1 MGAVY
6 DSRHFIPITVSD
18 NGVRSISVVFIGL
31 YGKARLSLIERALLI
46 LFYYV
51 LIHMDDSFQFAAFLC
66 FLKIPKP
73 TPLDKMGIN
82 HAQIMCSPHPP
93 PKI

>member
-18 NGVRSISVVFIGL
+18 NGVRSIPVVFIGL

-51 LIHMDDSFQFAAFLC
+51 LIHMNDSLHSH
-66 FLKIPKP
+66 
-73 TPLDKMGIN
+73 PLEYVLLILPDPLIENPALMYLERDFFGQPN
-82 HAQIMCSPHPP
+82 L
-93 PKI
+93 